1 MIVTA
6 PLKRPLAYGR
16 QSIDDD
22 DIAAVAEVLRG
33 DFLTTGPTVGKFE
46 QAFARAVDAP
56 FAIACSS
63 GTAAL
68 HLAAL
73 ALDIGSGDSVVVPSM
88 TFLATANAVRLA
100 GAEVVFADVDPDTGL
115 LSPETLQ
122 AALQR
127 GGGKAKAVFPVHLN
141 GQTAPMP
148 EIASIARA
156 NGLKIVEDACH
167 ALGTSYRDRA
177 TTAKVGAAA
186 HSDLACFSFHPVKT
200 IAMGEG
206 GAVTGR
212 DPALAARLARLRN
225 HGMERRPQAFEYPER
240 ACDAGGAPNTWYYE
254 MPEVGL
260 NYRASDIH
268 CALGLSQLGKLDTFA
283 ARRRALAARYDELL
297 RGLAPVLRPVRRMPD
312 CDPVFH
318 LYAVLIDFKAV
329 GRSRAQIM
337 KALRARDIGTQVHYV
352 PVHGQPYYRKRYGA
366 IELPGAEAYYERC
379 LSLPLYPGMDLVD
392 ADRVVEV
399 LKTVLGT

>member
-1 MIVTA
+1 MTA
-6 PLKRPLAYGR
+6 PLKRSLSYGR
-16 QSIDDD
+16 QSIDDG

-33 DFLTTGPTVGKFE
+33 DFLTTGPTAGKFE
-46 QAFARAVDAP
+46 QAFARAVEAP
-56 FAIACSS
+56 FAVVCSS

-73 ALDIGSGDSVVVPSM
+73 ALDIGEGDRVVVPSM

-100 GAEVVFADVDPDTGL
+100 GAEVVFADVDPDSGL
-115 LSPETLQ
+115 LTPETLQ

-127 GGGKAKAVFPVHLN
+127 GGGKVKAVFPVHLN
-141 GQTAPMP
+141 GQTAAMS
-148 EIASIARA
+148 EIAQIARGH
-156 NGLKIVEDACH
+156 GLKIVEDACH

-240 ACDAGGAPNTWYYE
+240 ARDAGGEANTWYYE

-268 CALGLSQLGKLDTFA
+268 CALGLSQLGKLEVFA
-283 ARRRALAARYDELL
+283 AKRRALAARYDELL
-297 RGLAPVLRPVRRMPD
+297 RSLAPVLQPVRRLPE
-312 CDPVFH
+312 CDPVLH
-318 LYAVLIDFKAV
+318 LYAVLIDFKAL
-329 GRSRAQIM
+329 GRSRAQVM
-337 KALRARDIGTQVHYV
+337 GGLRARNVGTQVHYV
-352 PVHGQPYYRKRYGA
+352 PVHSQPYYRKRYGA

-379 LSLPLYPGMDLVD
+379 LSLPLYPAMELDEVDQVVD
-392 ADRVVEV
+392 A
-399 LKTVLGT
+399 LKTVLAA

>member
-46 QAFARAVDAP
+46 QAFARAVEAP
-56 FAIACSS
+56 FAVACSS

-73 ALDIGSGDSVVVPSM
+73 ALDIGAGDSVVVPSM

-115 LSPETLQ
+115 LTPETLQ

-127 GGGKAKAVFPVHLN
+127 GGGKVKAVFPGSSQRPDGGHARNRADRPRQRPENRGRRLPCARHRLP
-141 GQTAPMP
+141 GQ
-148 EIASIARA
+148 
-156 NGLKIVEDACH
+156 G
-167 ALGTSYRDRA
+167 RDRQ
-177 TTAKVGAAA
+177 VGAAA

-212 DPALAARLARLRN
+212 DPALAERLARLRN
-225 HGMERRPQAFEYPER
+225 HGMERGPQAFAYPER
-240 ACDAGGAPNTWYYE
+240 ARDAGGEPNTWYYE

-268 CALGLSQLGKLDTFA
+268 CALGLSQLASSTHSWPSAGRSPRAMTNCCAGWRRSCSRCAGCRGAIPVLTFTRCSSISRRSA
-283 ARRRALAARYDELL
+283 ARARR
-297 RGLAPVLRPVRRMPD
+297 
-312 CDPVFH
+312 
-318 LYAVLIDFKAV
+318 
-329 GRSRAQIM
+329 S
-337 KALRARDIGTQVHYV
+337 
-352 PVHGQPYYRKRYGA
+352 
-366 IELPGAEAYYERC
+366 
-379 LSLPLYPGMDLVD
+379 
-392 ADRVVEV
+392 
-399 LKTVLGT
+399 

>member
-1 MIVTA
+1 MTA
-6 PLKRPLAYGR
+6 ALKRPLSYGR
-16 QSIDDD
+16 QSIDDS

-33 DFLTTGPTVGKFE
+33 DFLTTGPTAGKFE
-46 QAFARAVDAP
+46 QAFARAVEAP
-56 FAIACSS
+56 FAVVCSS

-73 ALDIGSGDSVVVPSM
+73 ALDIGDGDVVVVPSM

-100 GAEVVFADVDPDTGL
+100 GAEVVFADVDPDSGL
-115 LSPETLQ
+115 LTPETLQ

-127 GGGKAKAVFPVHLN
+127 GGGKVKAVFPVHLN
-141 GQTAPMP
+141 GQTAAMP
-148 EIASIARA
+148 EIAQIARGH
-156 NGLKIVEDACH
+156 GLKIVEDACH
-167 ALGTSYRDRA
+167 ALGTAYRDKA
-177 TTAKVGAAA
+177 ASVQVGATA

-212 DPALAARLARLRN
+212 DPALAERLARLRN
-225 HGMERRPQAFEYPER
+225 HGMERRPQAFEFPER
-240 ACDAGGAPNTWYYE
+240 AHDADGEANTWYYE

-268 CALGLSQLGKLDTFA
+268 CALGLSQLSKLDKFVA
-283 ARRRALAARYDELL
+283 KRRALTARYDELL
-297 RGLAPVLRPVRRMPD
+297 RGLAPAVKPVRWLPG
-312 CDPVFH
+312 CDPVLH

-329 GRSRAQIM
+329 GRSRAQVM
-337 KALRARDIGTQVHYV
+337 KGLRERNVGTQVHYV

-366 IELPGAEAYYERC
+366 IDLPGAQSYYERC
-379 LSLPLYPGMDLVD
+379 LSLPLYPAMELDEADQVVD
-392 ADRVVEV
+392 ALKSV
-399 LKTVLGT
+399 LAA

>member
-33 DFLTTGPTVGKFE
+33 DFLTTGPTVAKFE

-100 GAEVVFADVDPDTGL
+100 GADVVFADVDPDTGL
-115 LSPETLQ
+115 LTPDTLET
-122 AALQR
+122 ALR
-127 GGGKAKAVFPVHLN
+127 GSGGKVKAVFPVHLN
-141 GQTAPMP
+141 GQAAAMP
-148 EIASIARA
+148 EIAQIARA
-156 NGLKIVEDACH
+156 KGLKIVEDACH
-167 ALGTSYRDRA
+167 ALGTTYKDKA
-177 TTAKVGAAA
+177 AMAMVGAAV

-212 DPALAARLARLRN
+212 DPALAERLARLRN
-225 HGMERRPQAFEYPER
+225 HGMERRAEAFEYPDRVRDGDGE
-240 ACDAGGAPNTWYYE
+240 ANAWYYE

-268 CALGLSQLGKLDTFA
+268 CALGLSQLAKLDRFMA
-283 ARRRALAARYDELL
+283 KRRALAARYDELL
-297 RGLAPVLRPVRRMPD
+297 KPLAPVLHPVRKMPA
-312 CDPVFH
+312 CDPVLH

-329 GRSRAQIM
+329 GRPRAHVM
-337 KALRARDIGTQVHYV
+337 KALKHRSVGTQVHYV
-352 PVHGQPYYRKRYGA
+352 PVHLQPYYRKRYGDLD
-366 IELPGAEAYYERC
+366 LPGALAYYQGC
-379 LSLPLYPGMDLVD
+379 LSLPLYPAMELDEVDMVVD
-392 ADRVVEV
+392 ALKAV
-399 LKTVLGT
+399 LAG